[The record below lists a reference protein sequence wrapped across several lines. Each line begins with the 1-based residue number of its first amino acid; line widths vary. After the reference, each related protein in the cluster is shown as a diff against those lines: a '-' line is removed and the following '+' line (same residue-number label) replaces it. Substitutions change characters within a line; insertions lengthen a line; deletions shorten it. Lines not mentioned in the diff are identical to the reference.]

1 MHRLL
6 APLLLLILA
15 LALVTGGAVRFIQRD
30 RQALVDQFARDRQA
44 QLEEAAS
51 GVARSLED
59 LGDNLRFASE
69 LLAQPGSTGDH
80 HNELRA
86 LLESVGQYRAI
97 AVHGPDGA
105 ERLFLV
111 DRKSRHLPRESV
123 HPPALADTA
132 RQAREAPAGYV
143 IPSYP
148 IEGAPSGSG
157 WMRVFATRI
166 DSEAPEGGGTVA
178 ILVDT
183 EPLFAPLRMVTVD
196 GNTRLLLLGAH
207 GMPAPMSDPGL
218 VAWHR
223 RMKES
228 SGALVPGLLAL
239 EERMRAGASG
249 TLRIPEAEAQRL
261 GLGPADAVA
270 TFRPLRMRGEASW
283 SVATLSSTS
292 ALRSHERTLVLR
304 LSLAALLIAV
314 FLVAFG
320 TYVVLANRRAVALSE
335 SRRHAARFAHLH
347 EKTQKILDHI
357 PTGIL
362 ALSHEGRISGVN
374 QALRSRLPP
383 SAVGS
388 TLLEAFP
395 TAPAAA
401 VQRLVALVASA
412 RGLGV
417 VRSLHGEPLSLFTE
431 KDQYNVHSVPL
442 EHGDGE
448 VSTLLVLED
457 LSNVRMLE
465 DQLLR
470 AEKLATVGVLAAGVA
485 HEIGTP
491 LGIIR
496 GHAEYMLQKVGG
508 VEHPQGRGL
517 NAIVTQIDRVSRIIR
532 QLLDLSRLQPARAA
546 AVPLVPVVRGLQ
558 ELLDV
563 EAERRHLDFELD
575 VPERLPCL
583 AADADQLQQVLLNLT
598 LNACDA
604 CSAGGRVKLSAA
616 AFAGSGAQALEMV
629 EIRIQDDGR
638 GIAPEHLHQVFDPF
652 FTTKKR
658 GQGTGLGLSVVAQIV
673 RNHGG
678 QIGVD
683 SEPGRGTVVTLRW
696 PVAAAPNWEERHAV

>member
-6 APLLLLILA
+6 VPLVLLLVA
-15 LALVTGGAVRFIQRD
+15 LASVAGGAVWFIQRD
-30 RQALVDQFARDRQA
+30 RQALVEQFGRDRQA

-69 LLAQPGSTGDH
+69 LLAQPGSLADH

-97 AVHGPDGA
+97 AVLGPDGE

-111 DRKSRHLPRESV
+111 DHKSRHLPREAV
-123 HPPALADTA
+123 HPPALTDTA
-132 RQAREAPAGYV
+132 RQALTAPVGHV
-143 IPSYP
+143 IPSHP
-148 IEGAPSGSG
+148 IAGASSG
-157 WMRVFATRI
+157 WMRVFAIRI
-166 DSEAPEGGGTVA
+166 DSDLPGGGAIA

-183 EPLFAPLRMVTVD
+183 EPLFAPLRMVTVEE
-196 GNTRLLLLGAH
+196 NTRLLLLGAH
-207 GMPAPMSDPGL
+207 GTPAPMSDPAL
-218 VAWHR
+218 ASWHR
-223 RMKES
+223 RLEEPEGKH
-228 SGALVPGLLAL
+228 VPGLRTLVA
-239 EERMRAGASG
+239 RMRAGAAG
-249 TLRIPEAEAQRL
+249 TLRLNEAEATRL
-261 GLGPADAVA
+261 GLGAADAVA

-292 ALRSHERTLVLR
+292 ALRAHERTLGLR
-304 LSLAALLIAV
+304 LSLAALLVAV
-314 FLVAFG
+314 VLVAFG
-320 TYVVLANRRAVALSE
+320 AYVVLANRRAVALQE
-335 SRRHAARFAHLH
+335 RLRHAARFAHLH

-362 ALSHEGRISGVN
+362 ALDREGRIRDVN
-374 QALRSRLPP
+374 QALRARLPAT
-383 SAVGS
+383 AVGS
-388 TLLEAFP
+388 PLPDAFP

-401 VQRLVALVASA
+401 VQRLTALVLAA
-412 RGLGV
+412 RDKGA
-417 VRSLHGEPLSLFTE
+417 VRSLHGEPLSLFND
-431 KDQYNVHSVPL
+431 KDQFNVHAVPL

-448 VSTLLVLED
+448 ASTLLVLED

-532 QLLDLSRLQPARAA
+532 QLLDLSRLQPARAGV
-546 AVPLVPVVRGLQ
+546 VPLAAVVRGLQ

-563 EAERRHLDFELD
+563 EAERRHVHFELD
-575 VPERLPCL
+575 VPERLPSL

-604 CSAGGRVKLSAA
+604 CSAGGHVRLSATTCM
-616 AFAGSGAQALEMV
+616 AGDVQAV
-629 EIRIQDDGR
+629 EIRVQDDGR

-678 QIGVD
+678 QVGVE

-696 PVAAAPNWEERHAV
+696 PVAAASGWEERHAV

>member
-6 APLLLLILA
+6 APLLLLLFA
-15 LALVTGGAVRFIQRD
+15 LASVAGGAVWFIQRD
-30 RQALVDQFARDRQA
+30 RQALVEQFGRDRQA

-80 HNELRA
+80 LNELRA
-86 LLESVGQYRAI
+86 LLEAVGQYRAI
-97 AVHGPDGA
+97 AVLGPDGE

-111 DRKSRHLPRESV
+111 DHKSRHLPRDAV

-132 RQAREAPAGYV
+132 RQALAAPVGHV
-143 IPSYP
+143 IPSHP
-148 IEGAPSGSG
+148 IEGAASSG

-166 DSEAPEGGGTVA
+166 DSDAPGGGGAVA

-207 GMPAPMSDPGL
+207 GTPAPMSDPAL
-218 VAWHR
+218 ASWHGR
-223 RMKES
+223 LGDS
-228 SGALVPGLLAL
+228 AGTLVPGLRAL
-239 EERMRAGASG
+239 VARMRAGASG
-249 TLRIPEAEAQRL
+249 TLRLNEAEAQRL
-261 GLGPADAVA
+261 GLGQADAVA

-283 SVATLSSTS
+283 SVATLSSTN

-304 LSLAALLIAV
+304 LSLAALLVAV

-320 TYVVLANRRAVALSE
+320 TYVVLANRRAVALRE
-335 SRRHAARFAHLH
+335 SLRHAARFAHLH

-362 ALSHEGRISGVN
+362 ALSHEGRISAVN
-374 QALRSRLPP
+374 QALRARLPD

-388 TLLEAFP
+388 TLPEAFP
-395 TAPAAA
+395 TAPSAA
-401 VQRLVALVASA
+401 VQRLGALVLSA
-412 RGLGV
+412 RDKGA
-417 VRSLHGEPLSLFTE
+417 VRSLHGEPLSLFNE
-431 KDQYNVHSVPL
+431 KDQFNVHAVPL

-448 VSTLLVLED
+448 ASTLLVLED

-517 NAIVTQIDRVSRIIR
+517 SAIVTQIDRVSRIIR
-532 QLLDLSRLQPARAA
+532 QLLDLSRLQPARAGV
-546 AVPLVPVVRGLQ
+546 VPLAPVVRGLQ

-563 EAERRHLDFELD
+563 EAERRRVHFEWD

-583 AADADQLQQVLLNLT
+583 AADADQLQQVLLNLA

-604 CSAGGRVKLSAA
+604 CTAGGHVRLSARACA
-616 AFAGSGAQALEMV
+616 AADAGAVEQV
-629 EIRIQDDGR
+629 EIRVQDDGR

-658 GQGTGLGLSVVAQIV
+658 GQGTGLGLSVVAQVV

-678 QIGVD
+678 QVGVD

-696 PVAAAPNWEERHAV
+696 PVAAAPGWEERHAV

>member
-6 APLLLLILA
+6 VPLVLLLVA
-15 LALVTGGAVRFIQRD
+15 LASVAGGAVWFIQRD
-30 RQALVDQFARDRQA
+30 RQALVEQFGRDRQA

-69 LLAQPGSTGDH
+69 LLAQPGSLADH

-97 AVHGPDGA
+97 AVLGPDGE

-111 DRKSRHLPRESV
+111 DHKSRHLPREAV
-123 HPPALADTA
+123 HPPALTDTA
-132 RQAREAPAGYV
+132 RQALTAPVGHV
-143 IPSYP
+143 IPSHP
-148 IEGAPSGSG
+148 IAGASSG
-157 WMRVFATRI
+157 WMRVFAIRI
-166 DSEAPEGGGTVA
+166 DSDLPGGGGAIA

-183 EPLFAPLRMVTVD
+183 EPLFAPLRMVTVEE
-196 GNTRLLLLGAH
+196 NTRLLLLGAH
-207 GMPAPMSDPGL
+207 GTPAPMSDPAL
-218 VAWHR
+218 AAWHR
-223 RMKES
+223 RLEDPEGKH
-228 SGALVPGLLAL
+228 VPGLRTLVA
-239 EERMRAGASG
+239 RMRAGAAG
-249 TLRIPEAEAQRL
+249 TLRLNEAEATRL
-261 GLGPADAVA
+261 GLGAADAVA

-292 ALRSHERTLVLR
+292 ALRAHERTLVLR
-304 LSLAALLIAV
+304 LSLAALLVAV
-314 FLVAFG
+314 VLVAFG
-320 TYVVLANRRAVALSE
+320 AYVVLANRRAVALQE
-335 SRRHAARFAHLH
+335 RLRHAARFAHLH

-362 ALSHEGRISGVN
+362 ALDREGRIRDVN
-374 QALRSRLPP
+374 QALRARLPAT
-383 SAVGS
+383 AVGS
-388 TLLEAFP
+388 PLPDAFP

-401 VQRLVALVASA
+401 VQRLTALVLAA
-412 RGLGV
+412 RDKGA
-417 VRSLHGEPLSLFTE
+417 VRSLHGEPLSLFND
-431 KDQYNVHSVPL
+431 KDQFNVHAVPL

-448 VSTLLVLED
+448 ASTLLVLED

-532 QLLDLSRLQPARAA
+532 QLLDLSRLQPARAGV
-546 AVPLVPVVRGLQ
+546 VPLAAVVRGLQ

-563 EAERRHLDFELD
+563 EAERRHVHFELD
-575 VPERLPCL
+575 VPERLPSL

-604 CSAGGRVKLSAA
+604 CSAGGHVRLSATTCM
-616 AFAGSGAQALEMV
+616 AGDVQAV
-629 EIRIQDDGR
+629 EIRVQDDGR

-678 QIGVD
+678 QVGVE

-696 PVAAAPNWEERHAV
+696 PVAAASGWEERHAV

>member
-6 APLLLLILA
+6 VPLVLLLVA
-15 LALVTGGAVRFIQRD
+15 LASVAGGAVWFIQRD
-30 RQALVDQFARDRQA
+30 RQALVEQFGRDRQA

-69 LLAQPGSTGDH
+69 LLAQPGSLADH

-97 AVHGPDGA
+97 AVLGPDGE

-111 DRKSRHLPRESV
+111 DHKSRHLPREAV
-123 HPPALADTA
+123 HPPALTDTA
-132 RQAREAPAGYV
+132 RQALTAPVGHV
-143 IPSYP
+143 IPSHP
-148 IEGAPSGSG
+148 IAGASSG
-157 WMRVFATRI
+157 WMRVFAIRI
-166 DSEAPEGGGTVA
+166 DSDLPGGGGAIA

-183 EPLFAPLRMVTVD
+183 EPLFAPLRMVTVEE
-196 GNTRLLLLGAH
+196 NTRLLLLGAH
-207 GMPAPMSDPGL
+207 GTPAPMSDPAL
-218 VAWHR
+218 AAWHR
-223 RMKES
+223 RLEDPEGK
-228 SGALVPGLLAL
+228 LVPGLRTLVA
-239 EERMRAGASG
+239 RMRAGAAG
-249 TLRIPEAEAQRL
+249 TLRLNEAEATRL
-261 GLGPADAVA
+261 GLGAADAVA

-292 ALRSHERTLVLR
+292 ALRAHERTLVLR
-304 LSLAALLIAV
+304 LSLAALLVAV
-314 FLVAFG
+314 VLVAFG
-320 TYVVLANRRAVALSE
+320 AYVVLANRRAVALQE
-335 SRRHAARFAHLH
+335 RLRHAARFAHLH

-362 ALSHEGRISGVN
+362 ALDREGRIRDVN
-374 QALRSRLPP
+374 QALRARLPAT
-383 SAVGS
+383 AVGS
-388 TLLEAFP
+388 PLPDAFP

-401 VQRLVALVASA
+401 VQRLTALVLAA
-412 RGLGV
+412 RDKGA
-417 VRSLHGEPLSLFTE
+417 VRSLHGEPLSLFND
-431 KDQYNVHSVPL
+431 KDQFNVHAVPL

-448 VSTLLVLED
+448 ASTLLVLED

-532 QLLDLSRLQPARAA
+532 QLLDLSRLQPARAGV
-546 AVPLVPVVRGLQ
+546 VPLAAVVRGLQ

-563 EAERRHLDFELD
+563 EAERRHVHFELD
-575 VPERLPCL
+575 VPERLPSL

-604 CSAGGRVKLSAA
+604 CSAGGHVRLSATTCM
-616 AFAGSGAQALEMV
+616 AGDVQAV
-629 EIRIQDDGR
+629 EIRVQDDGR

-678 QIGVD
+678 QVGVE

-696 PVAAAPNWEERHAV
+696 PVAAASGWEERHAV

>member
-6 APLLLLILA
+6 APLVLLLVSLA
-15 LALVTGGAVRFIQRD
+15 SVAGGAVWFIQRD
-30 RQALVDQFARDRQA
+30 RQALVEQFARDRQA
-44 QLEEAAS
+44 QLDEAAS

-69 LLAQPGSTGDH
+69 LLAQPGSAADH

-97 AVHGPDGA
+97 AVLGPDGD

-111 DRKSRHLPRESV
+111 DHKSRHLSREAV
-123 HPPALADTA
+123 HPAALVETA
-132 RQAREAPAGYV
+132 RQALTAPAGHV
-143 IPSYP
+143 IPSHP
-148 IEGAPSGSG
+148 IEGPASSG
-157 WMRVFATRI
+157 WMRVFATRL
-166 DSEAPEGGGTVA
+166 DADAPGGGGAVA

-183 EPLFAPLRMVTVD
+183 EPLFAPLRMVTVEE
-196 GNTRLLLLGAH
+196 NTRLLLLGAH
-207 GMPAPMSDPGL
+207 GTPAPMSDPTL
-218 VAWHR
+218 ASWYR
-223 RMKES
+223 RLEGPD
-228 SGALVPGLLAL
+228 GARVPGLRAL
-239 EERMRAGASG
+239 VERMRAGGSG
-249 TLRIPEAEAQRL
+249 TLRLHEAVAARL
-261 GLGPADAVA
+261 GLGSADAVA

-304 LSLAALLIAV
+304 LSLAALLVAV

-320 TYVVLANRRAVALSE
+320 TYVVLANRRAVALRE
-335 SRRHAARFAHLH
+335 SLRHAARFAHLH

-362 ALSHEGRISGVN
+362 ALNHEGRISAVN
-374 QALRSRLPP
+374 QALRARL
-383 SAVGS
+383 SATAVGS
-388 TLLEAFP
+388 TLPEAFP
-395 TAPAAA
+395 AAPAAA
-401 VQRLVALVASA
+401 VQRLEAMVLAA
-412 RGLGV
+412 RDQGA
-417 VRSLHGEPLSLFTE
+417 VRSLHGEPLSLFNE
-431 KDQYNVHSVPL
+431 KDQFNVHAVPL

-448 VSTLLVLED
+448 ASTLLVLED

-496 GHAEYMLQKVGG
+496 GHAEYMLLKVGG

-517 NAIVTQIDRVSRIIR
+517 TAIVTQIDRVSRIIR
-532 QLLDLSRLQPARAA
+532 QLLDLSRLQPARAGV
-546 AVPLVPVVRGLQ
+546 VPLAPVVRGLQ

-563 EAERRHLDFELD
+563 EAERRRVHFELD
-575 VPERLPCL
+575 VPERLPSL
-583 AADADQLQQVLLNLT
+583 AADADQLQQVLLNLA

-604 CSAGGRVKLSAA
+604 CSAGGHVRLSASA
-616 AFAGSGAQALEMV
+616 CMAGDTPAV
-629 EIRIQDDGR
+629 EIRLQDDGR

-678 QIGVD
+678 QVGVE
-683 SEPGRGTVVTLRW
+683 SEPGRGTVFTLRW
-696 PVAAAPNWEERHAV
+696 PVAAASGWEERHAV